1 MARRRGQIR
10 ISDEIWDIFDAAS
23 ILMANPVTTPVS
35 SPALDMFARL
45 VRAHSAVTRLLSA
58 QLQVE
63 HGLTI
68 NAYEALLRL
77 SRAEGDRM
85 RRIDL
90 AESLLLTASGITRLL
105 DGLERAGYVANE
117 TCDTDRRVSY
127 PVLTDAGRAKLLEAQ
142 DSHIASVR
150 ALLGERYSDEELTQL
165 IALLDRLPGVDPG
178 TTGEDCTAGPAS

>member
-1 MARRRGQIR
+1 MSQQ
-10 ISDEIWDIFDAAS
+10 
-23 ILMANPVTTPVS
+23 VTTPLS

-58 QLQVE
+58 QLQEE

-90 AESLLLTASGITRLL
+90 AESLLLTASGVTRLL
-105 DGLERAGYVANE
+105 DGLERSGYIANE
-117 TCDTDRRVSY
+117 ECASDKRVSY
-127 PVLTDAGRAKLLEAQ
+127 PVLTDRGRAKLVEASE
-142 DSHIASVR
+142 SHIGAVR
-150 ALLGERYSDEELTQL
+150 ALLGERYSDEELEQFIL
-165 IALLDRLPGVDPG
+165 LLDRLPGVGPDAS
-178 TTGEDCTAGPAS
+178 GEDCRAGDA